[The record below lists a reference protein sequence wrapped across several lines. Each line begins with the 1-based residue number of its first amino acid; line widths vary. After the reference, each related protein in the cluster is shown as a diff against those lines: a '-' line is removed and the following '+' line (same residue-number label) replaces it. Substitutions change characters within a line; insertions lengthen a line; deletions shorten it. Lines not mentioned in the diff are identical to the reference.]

1 LLSSNCSEN
10 SNANN
15 NLIQN
20 LSLEN
25 SKLNGGIY
33 LNENLEK
40 HRKARLG
47 VEYVSKNSNSNLNKA
62 GNKNNNLS
70 NTEILLPKGGF
81 SPALI
86 QKPDVQKPV
95 EIQKTGSIVHQ
106 GWVKYFKFTN
116 EALTILTPK
125 KFIKNPGYY
134 EQKRFFPKE
143 DFTKPDSDGEYEY
156 LRDENYFYLTM
167 FPGYLIFNQSKKV
180 FHFKNLF

>member
-1 LLSSNCSEN
+1 LEN
-10 SNANN
+10 SNANS
-15 NLIQN
+15 NLNQN

-25 SKLNGGIY
+25 SKLKGGIY

-62 GNKNNNLS
+62 RNKNNNLS

-86 QKPDVQKPV
+86 QKPQDDQKHV
-95 EIQKTGSIVHQ
+95 ELQKTGSIVHQ

-116 EALTILTPK
+116 KALTILTPK
-125 KFIKNPGYY
+125 QFIKNPGYY

-143 DFTKPDSDGEYEY
+143 DFSKPNSDGDYEY
-156 LRDENYFYLTM
+156 LRDENYFYLTI
-167 FPGYLIFNQSKKV
+167 FPGYLIFNQSKRV
-180 FHFKNLF
+180 FH